1 MRYSWHLAT
10 CVAIIVLLS
19 ATFYCFP
26 ELDIATSSLFF
37 KNGAFVMTQYH
48 WAVRM
53 PHVVNII
60 MIITALVLL
69 TGIVVGLCAKR
80 FRQRIKPFSFV
91 LLCFLLG
98 PGLLVNGILKSEW
111 GRPRPYKTTIFQ
123 GEKQYQKV
131 WQVSQQCAKNCSFV
145 CGDCAGMF
153 GFIAIAFVANRKRL
167 VCGLVIPIALFFSLL
182 RLSLGRHFLS
192 DMLLA
197 FSLDY
202 LVILILYYFFYLSPL
217 TQSPENQTV

>member
-10 CVAIIVLLS
+10 CLAIIVLLS
-19 ATFYCFP
+19 AIFYFFP
-26 ELDIATSSLFF
+26 GLDIAISGLFF
-37 KNGAFVMTQYH
+37 KDGAFVMQQYH

-53 PHVVNII
+53 PHVVNLI
-60 MIITALVLL
+60 MIIT
-69 TGIVVGLCAKR
+69 GIVLFGGIVMGLFSER
-80 FRQRIKPFSFV
+80 FQKLIKPFSFV

-98 PGLLVNGILKSEW
+98 PGLLVNGVLKSEW
-111 GRPRPYKTTIFQ
+111 GRPRPYKTTVFN
-123 GEKQYQKV
+123 GEKHYQKV
-131 WQVSQQCAKNCSFV
+131 WQISQQCSKNCSFV

-153 GFIAIAFVANRKRL
+153 AFIAIAFVTSRKRL
-167 VCGLVIPIALFFSLL
+167 VCGVVIPIALFFSLL

-202 LVILILYYFFYLSPL
+202 LVILLLYYLFYLCPF
-217 TQSPENQTV
+217 TQSPRSQTA